1 MPPTAAAAVPT
12 FAPLRVR
19 PFRRVWGAALVSH
32 VGTFLQL
39 TAGPWL
45 MNDLTRSPLLVSLV
59 TTALTL
65 PRLLLTLPAGV
76 LSDTVDRRTLM
87 LIGQLLSAV
96 SVAVLA
102 VLAFTDLVTPLTL
115 LLLSFALGT
124 GNAISLP
131 SFQTLVPDL
140 VDAPLRAQAITLNS
154 AAFNVARALGPSL
167 GGALVAAGLTGLAFS
182 ANAASFLAVVGVLL
196 TFSRQQVE
204 DPARQGV
211 WRSAALGVRYARFTR
226 SIRVLLAMSALF
238 ALFAAPVQALLPSVV
253 SDVLGL
259 GAGGFGLLY
268 GIFGAGALIGALTRE
283 RARSHLH
290 RLMLPGSVLA
300 FGAASVVFGL
310 SRIAVL
316 SGAALAVAGLSW
328 VWTLTTLNASIQ
340 LLAPRWVRGRVVSLY
355 LLSIGLQPIG
365 ALIGG
370 SLAEG
375 VGPGVAIAS
384 LNAAVVLLGLAAFR
398 LDLPVLG
405 EIVEPSMPDNF
416 VPPPHVPQVP
426 GTPVIIANTWEIDL
440 ADAAEFTRVLQQL
453 RRERFRSGA
462 HRWSVYRD
470 ADRPGRI
477 TEFFTVHDWDEHL
490 AQHHRLDAAA
500 VAVIER
506 ARSFDKAGG
515 PVTRHLAGLDIVSHD
530 APPIEEQLLAAH
542 EMAHRIDGSLPLDG
556 STGAREP

>member
-1 MPPTAAAAVPT
+1 MAAPTATVST

-32 VGTFLQL
+32 IGTFLQL

-87 LIGQLLSAV
+87 LVGQLLSAV

-102 VLAFTDLVTPLTL
+102 VLTFLDAVSPLSL

-140 VDAPLRAQAITLNS
+140 VDTPMRAQAITLNS

-196 TFSRQQVE
+196 TFSRQEVE
-204 DPARQGV
+204 DPGRRGV
-211 WRSAALGVRYARFTR
+211 WRSAALGVRYARFTQP
-226 SIRVLLAMSALF
+226 IRVLLAMSALF

-268 GIFGAGALIGALTRE
+268 GTFGAGALLGALTRE
-283 RARSHLH
+283 RARARLH
-290 RLMLPGSVLA
+290 RWMLPGSVLG
-300 FGAASVVFGL
+300 FGAASVAFGL
-310 SRIAVL
+310 SRVVPL
-316 SGAALAVAGLSW
+316 SGVALGIAGLSW

-355 LLSIGLQPIG
+355 LLAIGLQPIG

-370 SLAEG
+370 TLAEG
-375 VGPGVAIAS
+375 IGPGVTVAT
-384 LNAAVVLLGLAAFR
+384 LNAGVVLLGLAAFR

-416 VPPPHVPQVP
+416 APPAHASRVP
-426 GTPVIIANTWEIDL
+426 GTPVIVANTWEIDL
-440 ADAAEFTRVLQQL
+440 ADASEFTRVLRQL

-477 TEFFTVHDWDEHL
+477 TEFFTVHDWEEHL

-500 VAVIER
+500 VTVIEH
-506 ARSFDKAGG
+506 ARSFDRAGG
-515 PVTRHLAGLDIVSHD
+515 PITRHLAGLDILSHG
-530 APPIEEQLLAAH
+530 APPIEEQLLSAH
-542 EMAHRIDGSLPLDG
+542 ELLHRTDGSVPLDG
-556 STGAREP
+556 EPAGR